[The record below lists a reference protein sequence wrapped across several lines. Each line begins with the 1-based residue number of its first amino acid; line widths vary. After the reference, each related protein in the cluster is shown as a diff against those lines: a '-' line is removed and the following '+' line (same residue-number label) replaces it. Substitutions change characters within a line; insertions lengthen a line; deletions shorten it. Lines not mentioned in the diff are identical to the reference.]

1 MKVDER
7 IIIFWFR
14 DYKKKDIASNRDF
27 TAKLYN
33 NEVGSDQYHIN
44 ILTH

>member
-33 NEVGSDQYHIN
+33 NEVGELSEN
-44 ILTH
+44 FVTVF